1 MRRYE
6 TIFISHPDLSDEDL
20 DQLTQRMTQIILDRK
35 GEVIQVQQWGKKRL
49 AYKVRKQLRGY
60 YTLLDYASEP
70 DAVAELERVMRL
82 DEKVLKYLTVK
93 LSDRVEPEEVRQ
105 ALSESEEES
114 AADQRKE
121 EASESRV
128 EEEPSPQEDASP
140 AQSEEHPTQAS
151 SSSTGE

>member
-1 MRRYE
+1 VRRYE